1 MTDLNEMWAELERYQ
16 PYADKRGFGDA
27 WKRMC
32 EERTD
37 YAAYVAAYAA
47 SRSNRADRWL
57 AADAAEYA
65 GDMAAEVAGE
75 WSQLAIKNIRDAISY
90 EKEQT

>member
-1 MTDLNEMWAELERYQ
+1 MTDLTEMWQELARYQ

-37 YAAYVAAYAA
+37 YAAYVAAYVA

-57 AADAAEYA
+57 AANAAEYA
-65 GDMAAEVAGE
+65 GDVAAEADGE
-75 WSQLAIKNIRDAISY
+75 WSQLAIKNIREAI
-90 EKEQT
+90 EQEEP